1 MRENA
6 VKAAISAAVG
16 AACAYLGELVVPVI
30 VLSCVMILDYCSGLA
45 KAWVTGSISSRT
57 GVVGI
62 LKKVGYLAV
71 VATGMAVDWIVKYG
85 ITAMG
90 AKIDID
96 FIFALPVIIWLVINE
111 CISILENVAECGAPV
126 PEFLMKAIGK
136 IKDKVEE
143 ENNDHN

>member
-1 MRENA
+1 MKENA

-16 AACAYLGELVVPVI
+16 AACAYLGELAVPVI
-30 VLSCVMILDYCSGLA
+30 VLSCVMLIDYCSGLV

-57 GVVGI
+57 GVIGI

-90 AKIDID
+90 ANFKVD

-126 PEFLMKAIGK
+126 PDFLMKAIGN
-136 IKDKVEE
+136 IKDKVE
-143 ENNDHN
+143 

>member
-16 AACAYLGELVVPVI
+16 AACAYLGELTVPVI
-30 VLSCVMILDYCSGLA
+30 VLSCVMIVDYCSGLA

>member
-1 MRENA
+1 MKENA

-16 AACAYLGELVVPVI
+16 AACAYLGELAVPVI
-30 VLSCVMILDYCSGLA
+30 VLSCVMLIDYCSGLV

-57 GVVGI
+57 GVIGI

-90 AKIDID
+90 ANFKVD

-126 PEFLMKAIGK
+126 PDFLMKAIGK

-143 ENNDHN
+143 DNNDHN

>member
-16 AACAYLGELVVPVI
+16 AVCAYLGELAVPVI
-30 VLSCVMILDYCSGLA
+30 VLSCVMIVDYCSGLA

-90 AKIDID
+90 ATIDID

>member
-1 MRENA
+1 MKENA

-16 AACAYLGELVVPVI
+16 AACAYLGELAVPVI
-30 VLSCVMILDYCSGLA
+30 VLSCVMLIDYCSGLV

-57 GVVGI
+57 GVIGI

-90 AKIDID
+90 ANFEVD

-126 PEFLMKAIGK
+126 PDFLMKAIGK

-143 ENNDHN
+143 DNNDHN

>member
-16 AACAYLGELVVPVI
+16 AACAYLGELAVPVI
-30 VLSCVMILDYCSGLA
+30 VLSCVMIVDYCSGLA

>member
-16 AACAYLGELVVPVI
+16 AACAYLGELAVPVI
-30 VLSCVMILDYCSGLA
+30 VLSCVMIVDYCSGLA

-111 CISILENVAECGAPV
+111 CISILEIVAECGAPV

>member
-1 MRENA
+1 MKENA

-16 AACAYLGELVVPVI
+16 AACAYLGELAVPVI
-30 VLSCVMILDYCSGLA
+30 VLSCVMLMDYCSGLV

-57 GVVGI
+57 GVIGI

-90 AKIDID
+90 ANLEVD
-96 FIFALPVIIWLVINE
+96 FVFALPVIIWLVINE

-126 PEFLMKAIGK
+126 PDFLMKAIGK

-143 ENNDHN
+143 DNNDHN

>member
-1 MRENA
+1 MP
-6 VKAAISAAVG
+6 ICSA
-16 AACAYLGELVVPVI
+16 
-30 VLSCVMILDYCSGLA
+30 
-45 KAWVTGSISSRT
+45 
-57 GVVGI
+57 
-62 LKKVGYLAV
+62 
-71 VATGMAVDWIVKYG
+71 
-85 ITAMG
+85 

-143 ENNDHN
+143 ENNDHK

>member
-1 MRENA
+1 MKENA

-16 AACAYLGELVVPVI
+16 AACAYLGELAVPVI
-30 VLSCVMILDYCSGLA
+30 VLSCVMLIDYCSGLV
-45 KAWVTGSISSRT
+45 KAWATGSISSRT
-57 GVVGI
+57 GVIGI

-90 AKIDID
+90 ANFKVD

-126 PEFLMKAIGK
+126 PDFLMKAIGK

-143 ENNDHN
+143 DNNDHN

>member
-1 MRENA
+1 MKENA

-16 AACAYLGELVVPVI
+16 AACAYFGELAVPVI
-30 VLSCVMILDYCSGLA
+30 VLSCVMLIDYCSGLV

-57 GVVGI
+57 GVIGI

-90 AKIDID
+90 ANFKVD

-126 PEFLMKAIGK
+126 PDFLMKAIGK

-143 ENNDHN
+143 DNNDHN

>member
-16 AACAYLGELVVPVI
+16 AACAYLGELAVPVI
-30 VLSCVMILDYCSGLA
+30 VLSCVMIVDYCSGLA

-143 ENNDHN
+143 ENNDHK

>member
-1 MRENA
+1 MKENA

-16 AACAYLGELVVPVI
+16 AACAYLGELAVPVI
-30 VLSCVMILDYCSGLA
+30 VLSCVMLIDYCSGLV

-57 GVVGI
+57 GVIGI

-90 AKIDID
+90 ANLEVD

-126 PEFLMKAIGK
+126 PDFLMKAIGK

-143 ENNDHN
+143 DNNDHN